1 MIIKIM
7 GVNFRILEIHIFY
20 NCGLFYWHLIEILWL
35 FIFLVFYYSGFNVY
49 QKHFIWLL
57 LSSLGNYQSKATPD
71 NGARAFSLTHFP

>member
-35 FIFLVFYYSGFNVY
+35 FIFLVFYYSGFTTLSKTLSMDFLEWV
-49 QKHFIWLL
+49 IWLVFL
-57 LSSLGNYQSKATPD
+57 KLYLVGIFM
-71 NGARAFSLTHFP
+71 RFSLIIL

>member
-49 QKHFIWLL
+49 QKHFQWI
-57 LSSLGNYQSKATPD
+57 
-71 NGARAFSLTHFP
+71 F

>member
-35 FIFLVFYYSGFNVY
+35 FILQSFLIQDYSREDSNY
-49 QKHFIWLL
+49 
-57 LSSLGNYQSKATPD
+57 SS
-71 NGARAFSLTHFP
+71 

>member
-35 FIFLVFYYSGFNVY
+35 FIFLVFYYSGFYHHNI
-49 QKHFIWLL
+49 FLCD
-57 LSSLGNYQSKATPD
+57 SLHLGIKGENPPEVNKS
-71 NGARAFSLTHFP
+71 

>member
-49 QKHFIWLL
+49 QKL
-57 LSSLGNYQSKATPD
+57 
-71 NGARAFSLTHFP
+71 